1 MQFSRFL
8 SILSELEAHSLPGPE
23 SHHKMIP
30 KVRIIPSQEEIE
42 QANPAQAAVLALFF
56 PDRNE
61 ETHFLLTLRANY
73 PGAHSAQISFPGG
86 KYEPMDGSLERTA
99 LRETEEETGVPS
111 EKITIHRALS
121 ETYIPPSNFL
131 VRPYLGLVMKR
142 PLFKPNHEVEQ
153 IIQVRLS
160 DLLSETALGSKNLTT
175 SYMKNVDVP
184 CFHLNQHVVWGATAM
199 MLSEIKDLIKLT
211 YR

>member
-8 SILSELEAHSLPGPE
+8 SILSELEAHSLPGLG

-30 KVRIIPSQEEIE
+30 KVRVIPSLEDIE
-42 QANPAQAAVLALFF
+42 RANPSHAAVLALFF
-56 PDRNE
+56 PDQGE

-73 PGAHSAQISFPGG
+73 PGAHSAQISFPWG
-86 KYEPMDGSLERTA
+86 KYEPADGSLEQTA
-99 LRETEEETGVPS
+99 LRETEEETGVRS
-111 EKITIHRALS
+111 EQIKIHKALS

-131 VRPYLGLVMKR
+131 VRPYLGLVMER

-153 IIQVRLS
+153 IIQVKLS

-184 CFHLNQHVVWGATAM
+184 CFLLNQHVVWGATAM

-211 YR
+211 YH